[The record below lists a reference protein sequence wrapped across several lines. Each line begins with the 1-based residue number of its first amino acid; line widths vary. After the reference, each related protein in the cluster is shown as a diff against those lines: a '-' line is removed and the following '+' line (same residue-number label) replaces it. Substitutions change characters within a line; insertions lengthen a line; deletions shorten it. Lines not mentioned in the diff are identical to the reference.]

1 MGLLDLPEY
10 VLAER
15 VLVGVPAHGLVQL
28 LLTSKVFAAGHA
40 QFQDLTH
47 GIANS
52 GRHGR
57 IGWRLTRQLVVY
69 YTVTGTH
76 SLVAKGEAAAN
87 SIGIMR
93 GQSM

>member
-10 VLAER
+10 VLAEG

-40 QFQDLTH
+40 QFQDLKH

-57 IGWRLTRQLVVY
+57 IGWRLTSSWSC
-69 YTVTGTH
+69 TTP
-76 SLVAKGEAAAN
+76 
-87 SIGIMR
+87 
-93 GQSM
+93 

>member
-69 YTVTGTH
+69 TVTGTH
-76 SLVAKGEAAAN
+76 SLVAKGEAAN